1 MAPFLLALGARE
13 FVGGPLVERA
23 INKQE
28 RCREWDVRRQP
39 ARNQPVPDL
48 WAPARIECRQG
59 RHDV

>member
-28 RCREWDVRRQP
+28 RCREWNVLAAARQESARTRPISASADWVP
-39 ARNQPVPDL
+39 ARV
-48 WAPARIECRQG
+48 C
-59 RHDV
+59 

>member
-28 RCREWDVRRQP
+28 MQGVKRVGGSPPGISPYQTYERQRGLS
-39 ARNQPVPDL
+39 AGKGDMM
-48 WAPARIECRQG
+48 
-59 RHDV
+59 